1 MPNSLEC
8 IMQEVERKMGHLVRV
23 GMIARGNLAS
33 PLLHR
38 SEPTK
43 NTTYINTF
51 IYIKTLQQNAA
62 STRRFATFFI
72 SVKPY
77 RHEYHHSFYAPYCR
91 RGRIVV
97 PHACIG
103 VMLRQKRPGQRG
115 QRIYPRPQ
123 TSGKREAAGLKTST
137 ARGLRTT

>member
-1 MPNSLEC
+1 MPNSLER
-8 IMQEVERKMGHLVRV
+8 IMQEVERKMGDLARV
-23 GMIARGNLAS
+23 GMIARGTRHRLCFTALSPQKHNLYKHVYI
-33 PLLHR
+33 LL
-38 SEPTK
+38 
-43 NTTYINTF
+43 I
-51 IYIKTLQQNAA
+51 TLQRNAA
-62 STRRFATFFI
+62 STRRFATIFI

-91 RGRIVV
+91 RGRIVL